1 VLDVI
6 FGRRAE
12 YRRANAASCDSRKL
26 GRAFAG
32 GPLAHTF
39 RRARPLLDFAKAAK
53 ARPRL
58 LDLSGLCEA
67 LRTPTPP
74 WTPTLPRQMMCAT
87 PIVGA
92 VMDIVVWLRSLVLGS
107 TRRSSAYQWMGVA
120 RHDQNWLENGRKN
133 DG

>member
-1 VLDVI
+1 MKLGMSAGNDLPTFFAATRPSIKKMLGSGPPVARISSVRRSCPRPVLDVI

-87 PIVGA
+87 R
-92 VMDIVVWLRSLVLGS
+92 L
-107 TRRSSAYQWMGVA
+107 
-120 RHDQNWLENGRKN
+120 
-133 DG
+133 